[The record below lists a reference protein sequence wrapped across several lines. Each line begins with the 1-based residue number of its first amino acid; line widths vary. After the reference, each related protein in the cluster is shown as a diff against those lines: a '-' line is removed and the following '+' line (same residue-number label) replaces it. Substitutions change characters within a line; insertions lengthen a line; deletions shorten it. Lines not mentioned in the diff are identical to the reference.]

1 MLHVVVSIYL
11 RKQICRSMNKY
22 SNLPVEVRLWILK
35 IITCLIDN
43 LYKYIFWSILHVNDS
58 EITVNPTLKGTPI

>member
-1 MLHVVVSIYL
+1 MLHVIVSIYF

-43 LYKYIFWSILHVNDS
+43 IFWSILHVNDS